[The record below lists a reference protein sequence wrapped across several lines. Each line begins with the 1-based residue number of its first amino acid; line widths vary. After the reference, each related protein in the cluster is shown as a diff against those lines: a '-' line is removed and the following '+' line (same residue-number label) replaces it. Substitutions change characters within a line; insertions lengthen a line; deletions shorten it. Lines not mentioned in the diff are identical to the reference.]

1 MVKIPPPPSQ
11 NCHAEE
17 WHCNAESERRVAET
31 KSWSLCHRLT
41 DQKACDRVWTEKRDQ
56 TR

>member
-1 MVKIPPPPSQ
+1 MNSGMVNDPPPPSQ

-31 KSWSLCHRLT
+31 KSWFLLLLLLLLLGVLVRSGY
-41 DQKACDRVWTEKRDQ
+41 
-56 TR
+56 